1 MEEERSIP
9 KGEERRE
16 INAPCARVRVL
27 NERNSVS
34 EKEVWSRRRTPYR
47 SQDDVA
53 GRPPF
58 KASWT
63 DLRSPYDLL
72 ID

>member
-1 MEEERSIP
+1 MYVD
-9 KGEERRE
+9 
-16 INAPCARVRVL
+16 ARVRVL

-34 EKEVWSRRRTPYR
+34 EKEVWLRRRTPYR

-53 GRPPF
+53 ERP
-58 KASWT
+58 SWA
-63 DLRSPYDLL
+63 DLRSLYDHL